1 MSIRWVKF
9 RLAFQVP
16 WADINLRFRI
26 LTSRWYKQYT
36 PWYWERTLVDRW
48 KVEIMLQVNKNS
60 DKKGYQIPSR

>member
-16 WADINLRFRI
+16 WADINLRIRV
-26 LTSRWYKQYT
+26 LTSTWYKQYT

-48 KVEIMLQVNKNS
+48 KVELMLQVNKNS
-60 DKKGYQIPSR
+60 DKKGYQISSR